1 MSTLSKFK
9 GIVICTK
16 AQYEALSE
24 KNPDKMYLITDDPN
38 DELLTKTLFGKYS
51 IWGSGNI
58 DLYEHDMVLTKE
70 NGVAYITIY
79 SSNNTKIDSLT
90 DLKLIAGNTFIK
102 PCTGYIGSKL
112 VVAITETSLLLSDGS
127 NELLTNTTFTDTVMT
142 I

>member
-9 GIVICTK
+9 GIVVCTK

-24 KNPDKMYLITDDPN
+24 KNPDKMYLITDEPN

-51 IWGSGNI
+51 IWGTGNI
-58 DLYEHDMVLTKE
+58 DLYEHDLVLTKA
-70 NGVAYITIY
+70 NGMAYITIY

-90 DLKLIAGNTFIK
+90 DLKLIAGNTFVK

-127 NELLTNTTFTDTVMT
+127 SELLTNTTFTDTVMT

>member
-9 GIVICTK
+9 GIVVCTK

-24 KNPDKMYLITDDPN
+24 KNPDKMYLITDEPN

-58 DLYEHDMVLTKE
+58 DLYEHDLVLTKT
-70 NGVAYITIY
+70 NGTAYTIIY

-90 DLKLIAGNTFIK
+90 DLKLVAGNTFVK
-102 PCTGYIGSKL
+102 PCTGHVGSKL
-112 VVAITETSLLLSDGS
+112 VVAITETSLLFSDGS
-127 NELLTNTTFTDTVMT
+127 SELLTNTTFTDVVMT

>member
-9 GIVICTK
+9 GIVVCTK

-24 KNPDKMYLITDDPN
+24 KNPEKMYLITDEPN
-38 DELLTKTLFGKYS
+38 DELLTKTLFGKHS

-70 NGVAYITIY
+70 NGMAYITIY

-90 DLKLIAGNTFIK
+90 NLKLVAGNTFVK

-127 NELLTNTTFTDTVMT
+127 SELLTNTTFTDTVMT

>member
-9 GIVICTK
+9 GIVVCTK

-24 KNPDKMYLITDDPN
+24 KNPDKMYLITDEPN

-58 DLYEHDMVLTKE
+58 DLYEHDMILTKE

-90 DLKLIAGNTFIK
+90 NLKLVVGNTFVK

-127 NELLTNTTFTDTVMT
+127 SELLTNTTFTDTVMT

>member
-9 GIVICTK
+9 GIVVCTK

-24 KNPDKMYLITDDPN
+24 KNPDKMYLITDEPN

-58 DLYEHDMVLTKE
+58 DLYEHDMVLTKA
-70 NGVAYITIY
+70 NGAAYITIY

-90 DLKLIAGNTFIK
+90 DLKLVAGNTFVK

-112 VVAITETSLLLSDGS
+112 VVAITETSLLLSDGNS
-127 NELLTNTTFTDTVMT
+127 ELLTNTTFTDTVMT

>member
-9 GIVICTK
+9 GIVVCTK

-24 KNPDKMYLITDDPN
+24 KNPDKMYLITDEPN

-58 DLYEHDMVLTKE
+58 DLYEHDLVLTKT
-70 NGVAYITIY
+70 NGTAYTTIH
-79 SSNNTKIDSLT
+79 SSNNTKIDSLA
-90 DLKLIAGNTFIK
+90 DLKLVAGNTFVK
-102 PCTGYIGSKL
+102 PCTGHVGNKL
-112 VVAITETSLLLSDGS
+112 VVAITETSLLFSDGS
-127 NELLTNTTFTDTVMT
+127 SELLTNTTFTDIVMT

>member
-9 GIVICTK
+9 GIVVCTK

-24 KNPDKMYLITDDPN
+24 KNPDKMYLITDEPN

-58 DLYEHDMVLTKE
+58 DLYEHDIVLTKA
-70 NGVAYITIY
+70 NGAAYITIY

-90 DLKLIAGNTFIK
+90 DLKLVTGNTFVK

-127 NELLTNTTFTDTVMT
+127 SELLTNTTFTDTVMT

>member
-9 GIVICTK
+9 GIVVCTK

-24 KNPDKMYLITDDPN
+24 KNPDKMYLITDEPN

-58 DLYEHDMVLTKE
+58 DLYEHDLVLTKT
-70 NGVAYITIY
+70 NGAAYVTIY

-90 DLKLIAGNTFIK
+90 DLKLVAGNTFVK
-102 PCTGYIGSKL
+102 PCTGYVGSKL
-112 VVAITETSLLLSDGS
+112 VVAITETSLLFSDGS
-127 NELLTNTTFTDTVMT
+127 SELLTNTTFTDVVMT

>member
-9 GIVICTK
+9 GIVVCTK

-24 KNPDKMYLITDDPN
+24 KNPDKMYLITDEPN

-58 DLYEHDMVLTKE
+58 DLYEHDLVLTKT

-90 DLKLIAGNTFIK
+90 DLKLIAGNTFVK
-102 PCTGYIGSKL
+102 SCTGYIGSKL

-127 NELLTNTTFTDTVMT
+127 SELLTNTTFTDTVMT